1 MGPETLSLEW
11 QTLQNQFDSYEKY
24 SLIIKLVAVLLTAIA
39 LLTQLPVLFA
49 IALIGVLWLQDGI
62 WKTFQG
68 RFEQRLLQIEAEIRE
83 SGATTDCQFNSAY
96 QAKANS
102 GGALIA
108 EYIKQSLRPT
118 VMFPYVVLEAL
129 VVAAGVYHSFY

>member
-1 MGPETLSLEW
+1 MAPEKLSLEW

-24 SLIIKLVAVLLTAIA
+24 SLVVKLVAVLLTALA
-39 LLTQLPVLFA
+39 LLTQLPVL
-49 IALIGVLWLQDGI
+49 IAMALLGVLWLQDGI

-83 SGATTDCQFNSAY
+83 SGTTTDCQFNSAY
-96 QAKANS
+96 QAQAKS

-118 VMFPYVVLEAL
+118 VMFPYIVLEGL
-129 VVAAGVYHSFY
+129 VVVVAVYQSFY